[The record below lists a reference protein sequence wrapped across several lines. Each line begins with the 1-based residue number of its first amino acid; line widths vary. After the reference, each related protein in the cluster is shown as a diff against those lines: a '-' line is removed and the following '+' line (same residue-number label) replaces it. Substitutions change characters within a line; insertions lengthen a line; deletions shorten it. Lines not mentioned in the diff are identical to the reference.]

1 VNKSPSLRS
10 KVNKISVVAFLLASA
25 LMAIGFV
32 VYSKTKNALAEEQLL
47 SELQRNSKQ
56 QIEQLIPSFLL
67 PEQMAGVNLL
77 LERIRKDEN
86 LSDIRLLSL
95 EGSIPDSF
103 SQCSLS
109 HESQN
114 SCQNQSGS
122 ETAIVVPVKEG
133 SQHFGWLFKAKANS
147 SAIAYVDLLQ
157 MMGIFILVMVITFVF
172 VYVLTARI
180 LATTLPKALDGL
192 VEWVKA
198 DLEDRSAEVPALPF
212 KELEDLK
219 DKIGE
224 VLERHTE
231 ERDQA
236 VVGQLTRGIM
246 HDIRTPMASVVAAM
260 HMVDRSTDADA
271 KRVTRL
277 ENLYSMAKTNL
288 PIIAKIIET
297 TLDGSRSLL
306 VERRPSDL
314 VTTVREA
321 ISFNKDLAELRKA
334 KIEYRGP
341 VSLVMEHDP
350 VQVGRVIFNLIKN
363 GIEAS
368 NSSSEPI
375 VVLTLTALESGR
387 AQITIEDNGPGFQ
400 RDASRVFRVFR
411 SSKLHG
417 NGLGLHV
424 SKKIVE
430 SHFGSIRA
438 SNASMLGGAM
448 IEFDL
453 RSSPS
458 EGTAL

>member
-1 VNKSPSLRS
+1 MPHSLKS
-10 KVNKISVVAFLLASA
+10 KVNRISAVSFLLASA

-47 SELQRNSKQ
+47 SELQRNAKQ
-56 QIEQLIPSFLL
+56 QVEQLIPSFLL

-77 LERIRKDEN
+77 LERIRKDES

-95 EGSIPDSF
+95 EGHVPNGF
-103 SQCSLS
+103 SKCSLS
-109 HESQN
+109 PDTLTN
-114 SCQNQSGS
+114 CQNISGS

-133 SQHFGWLFKAKANS
+133 SQHFGWIFKAKANS
-147 SAIAYVDLLQ
+147 TAIASIDLLQ
-157 MMGIFILVMVITFVF
+157 MMGIFVLVMATTFVF

-180 LATTLPKALDGL
+180 LANTLPKALDGL

-219 DKIGE
+219 EKIGE
-224 VLERHTE
+224 VLDRHAE

-260 HMVDRSTDADA
+260 HMVERSADGDT
-271 KRVTRL
+271 KRASRL

-288 PIIAKIIET
+288 PIISKIIET
-297 TLDGSRSLL
+297 TLDGSRNLV
-306 VERRPSDL
+306 VERKEADL
-314 VTTVREA
+314 VATIREA
-321 ISFNKDLAELRKA
+321 IVFNKDLVEIRKA
-334 KIEYRGP
+334 KIEYIGP
-341 VSLVMEHDP
+341 EALLITHDP
-350 VQVGRVIFNLIKN
+350 IQVGRVIYNLIKN
-363 GIEAS
+363 GIEAATT
-368 NSSSEPI
+368 SSSPSVRITLI
-375 VVLTLTALESGR
+375 VLESGH
-387 AQITIEDNGPGFQ
+387 AQISIEDNGSGFQ

-430 SHFGSIRA
+430 SHFGNIRA
-438 SNASMLGGAM
+438 SNDSSLGGARV
-448 IEFDL
+448 EFDL
-453 RSSPS
+453 KSTLAGGLSV
-458 EGTAL
+458 

>member
-1 VNKSPSLRS
+1 MTKPPSLRS
-10 KVNKISVVAFLLASA
+10 KVNKISVVAFILASA

-32 VYSKTKNALAEEQLL
+32 IYSKTKNALAEEQLL

-56 QIEQLIPSFLL
+56 QIEQIIPSFLL

-77 LERIRKDEN
+77 LERIRKDES

-95 EGSIPDSF
+95 EGHVPESF
-103 SQCSLS
+103 AQCALS
-109 HESQN
+109 SDRQV
-114 SCQNQSGS
+114 SCQNHSGS

-133 SQHFGWLFKAKANS
+133 AQHFGWLFKAKANS

-157 MMGIFILVMVITFVF
+157 MMGIFVLVMAITFVF

-212 KELEDLK
+212 KELEELK

-260 HMVDRSTDADA
+260 HMVDRSVDADA

-277 ENLYSMAKTNL
+277 ENLHSMAKTNL

-297 TLDGSRSLL
+297 TLDGSRNLV
-306 VERRPSDL
+306 VERKPADL
-314 VTTVREA
+314 VSTVREA
-321 ISFNKDLAELRKA
+321 ISFNHELAELRKA
-334 KIEYRGP
+334 KIQYNGP
-341 VSLVMEHDP
+341 ESLFIEHDP

-368 NSSSEPI
+368 ITASEPS
-375 VVLTLTALESGR
+375 VVLTLIALESGR
-387 AQITIEDNGPGFQ
+387 VQVTIEDNGPGFE
-400 RDASRVFRVFR
+400 RDASRAFRVFR

-430 SHFGSIRA
+430 SHFGSIHA
-438 SNASMLGGAM
+438 SNDSSLGGAK

-453 RSSPS
+453 RSSLS
-458 EGTAL
+458 GGAAV

>member
-1 VNKSPSLRS
+1 MSISPSLRS
-10 KVNKISVVAFLLASA
+10 KVNRISVVAFLLASA
-25 LMAIGFV
+25 LMAIGFL

-56 QIEQLIPSFLL
+56 QVDQLIPSFLL

-77 LERIRKDEN
+77 LDRIRKEEN
-86 LSDIRLLSL
+86 LSDIRLLTL
-95 EGSIPDSF
+95 DGRLPEVF
-103 SQCSLS
+103 SKCILS
-109 HESQN
+109 AEISA

-122 ETAIVVPVKEG
+122 ETAIVVPVREA
-133 SQHFGWLFKAKANS
+133 SQNFGWLFKTKANS

-157 MMGIFILVMVITFVF
+157 IMGIFVLVMGITFVF
-172 VYVLTARI
+172 IYILTARI
-180 LATTLPKALDGL
+180 LAKTLPKALDGL

-198 DLEDRSAEVPALPF
+198 DLEDRSAKVPALPF

-219 DKIGE
+219 EKISE
-224 VLERHTE
+224 VLDRHTE

-260 HMVDRSTDADA
+260 HMVERSSDTDP
-271 KRVTRL
+271 KRLSRL
-277 ENLYSMAKTNL
+277 DNLYSMAKTNL

-297 TLDGSRSLL
+297 TLDGSRNLV
-306 VERRPSDL
+306 VERKSSDL
-314 VTTVREA
+314 VTAVRNA
-321 ISFNKDLAELRKA
+321 ILFNKDLVEIRKA
-334 KIEYRGP
+334 KIEYCGP
-341 VSLVMEHDP
+341 ESLIIEHDS

-363 GIEAS
+363 AIEAS
-368 NSSSEPI
+368 TTSAEPK
-375 VVLTLTALESGR
+375 VVLTLVALESGR
-387 AQITIEDNGPGFQ
+387 VQITIEDNGPGFQ
-400 RDASRVFRVFR
+400 RDASRAFRVFR

-438 SNASMLGGAM
+438 SNDSKLGGAR

-453 RSSPS
+453 RSSIV
-458 EGTAL
+458 EGVTI

>member
-1 VNKSPSLRS
+1 MPQSLRS
-10 KVNKISVVAFLLASA
+10 KVNRISIVAFLLASA
-25 LMAIGFV
+25 LMATGFI

-47 SELQRNSKQ
+47 SEMQRNSKVQ
-56 QIEQLIPSFLL
+56 VEQLIPSFLL

-77 LERIRKDEN
+77 LDRIRKEEV

-95 EGSIPDSF
+95 EGQIPAAFLGCTLLSN
-103 SQCSLS
+103 SLT
-109 HESQN
+109 
-114 SCQNQSGS
+114 SCQNKSGS
-122 ETAIVVPVKEG
+122 ETAVVIPVKEG

-147 SAIAYVDLLQ
+147 SAIAYADLLQ
-157 MMGIFILVMVITFVF
+157 MMAIFVLVMAITFIF

-180 LATTLPKALDGL
+180 LSSTLPKALDGL

-219 DKIGE
+219 EKIGE
-224 VLERHTE
+224 VLARHGE

-260 HMVDRSTDADA
+260 HMVDRSIENDA
-271 KRVTRL
+271 KRISRL

-288 PIIAKIIET
+288 PIISKIIET
-297 TLDGSRSLL
+297 TLDGSRNLI
-306 VERRPSDL
+306 VERKEADL
-314 VTTVREA
+314 VRTIQEA
-321 ISFNKDLAELRKA
+321 ITFNKDIAELRKA
-334 KIEYRGP
+334 KVEYRGP
-341 VSLVMEHDP
+341 DSLFISHDP
-350 VQVGRVIFNLIKN
+350 IQVGRVIFNLIKN

-368 NSSSEPI
+368 PVNAEPN
-375 VVLTLTALESGR
+375 VLISLVALESGR
-387 AQITIEDNGPGFQ
+387 VQITIDDNGSGFQ
-400 RDASRVFRVFR
+400 RDSTRVFKVFR

-438 SNASMLGGAM
+438 SNESTLGGARV
-448 IEFDL
+448 EFDL
-453 RSSPS
+453 RSSLTGGIS
-458 EGTAL
+458 L

>member
-1 VNKSPSLRS
+1 MNVSPSLRS
-10 KVNKISVVAFLLASA
+10 KVNRISIVAFLLASA
-25 LMAIGFV
+25 LMAVGFI
-32 VYSKTKNALAEEQLL
+32 VYSKTKNALSEEQLL
-47 SELQRNSKQ
+47 SELHRNSRQ
-56 QIEQLIPSFLL
+56 QIEQIIPSFLL

-77 LERIRKDEN
+77 LERIRKEES

-95 EGSIPDSF
+95 EGRVPENF
-103 SQCSLS
+103 SKCILS
-109 HESQN
+109 AEN
-114 SCQNQSGS
+114 LVSCQSKSGS
-122 ETAIVVPVKEG
+122 QTAIVVPIREG
-133 SQHFGWLFKAKANS
+133 SQLFGWLLKTKSNS
-147 SAIAYVDLLQ
+147 SAIAYIDLLQ
-157 MMGIFILVMVITFVF
+157 MMGIFILVMAITFVF
-172 VYVLTARI
+172 VYLLTARI
-180 LATTLPKALDGL
+180 LATTMPRALDSL

-198 DLEDRSAEVPALPF
+198 DLEDRSAEIPALPF

-260 HMVDRSTDADA
+260 HMIERSSDADA
-271 KRVTRL
+271 KRIARL
-277 ENLYSMAKTNL
+277 ENLHSMAKTNL
-288 PIIAKIIET
+288 PIISKIIET
-297 TLDGSRSLL
+297 TLDGSRSFV
-306 VERRPSDL
+306 VERQSSDL

-321 ISFNKDLAELRKA
+321 ISSNKGLTELRKA
-334 KIEYRGP
+334 NIQYHGP
-341 VSLVMEHDP
+341 ESLIIEHDP

-368 NSSSEPI
+368 PTTAEPI
-375 VVLTLTALESGR
+375 VALTLTAMESGR
-387 AQITIEDNGPGFQ
+387 VQITIEDNGPGFQ
-400 RDASRVFRVFR
+400 RDASRAFRVFR

-430 SHFGSIRA
+430 SHFGSIHA
-438 SNASMLGGAM
+438 SNDSKLGGAR

-453 RSSPS
+453 RSSFIGGITP
-458 EGTAL
+458 